1 MASVTTPEPLH
12 AEEKPKV
19 MTAPPSNKAE
29 IVDVGFP
36 LKHLVDRLSPGGR
49 YIDAQSD
56 VDSPWVPF
64 GDNAAIK
71 HLAFDVRQ
79 NLFSNILWVKGPG
92 VIGTHLHR
100 GTIVMVCLEGSV
112 RYLEYDWVA
121 SPGGLIL
128 EVPGESHTLV
138 TEHPDGVKLFG
149 WMQGPIE
156 FYDDRGNF
164 AETTDV
170 WWFINHDES
179 HCREHGI
186 AINPKLYL

>member
-1 MASVTTPEPLH
+1 MS
-12 AEEKPKV
+12 V
-19 MTAPPSNKAE
+19 MTAPPSSKAE
-29 IVDVGFP
+29 IVDVGFAH
-36 LKHLVDRLSPGGR
+36 KGLVERLSPGGR
-49 YIDAQSD
+49 YIDAQTD

-64 GDNAAIK
+64 GENAAIK

-100 GTIVMVCLEGSV
+100 GTITMVCLEGSV

-138 TEHPDGVKLFG
+138 TDDPEGCKLFG
-149 WMQGPIE
+149 WITVPYGLKGNGHCMYAFNGSGLNVLGQRVQSLRNLSEQDFVDHDGHFLQIDVE
-156 FYDDRGNF
+156 FKRI
-164 AETTDV
+164 V
-170 WWFINHDES
+170 S
-179 HCREHGI
+179 
-186 AINPKLYL
+186 

>member
-1 MASVTTPEPLH
+1 MATQMKS
-12 AEEKPKV
+12 
-19 MTAPPSNKAE
+19 PPSSLAE

-36 LKHLVDRLSPGGR
+36 HKGLVDRLSPGGR
-49 YIDAQSD
+49 YIDAQTD

-79 NLFSNILWVKGPG
+79 GIFSNILWVKEAAA
-92 VIGTHLHR
+92 IGTHLHR
-100 GTIVMVCLEGSV
+100 GTIVMVCLEGTV

-121 SPGGLIL
+121 TPGGLIL

-138 TEHPDGVKLFG
+138 TENPEGCKLFG

-156 FYDDRGNF
+156 FYDEQGNF
-164 AETTDV
+164 AETADV
-170 WWFINHDES
+170 WWFIDHYES
-179 HCREHGI
+179 YCREQGI
-186 AINPKLYL
+186 PINEKLYL

>member
-1 MASVTTPEPLH
+1 MATEAMIAQPE
-12 AEEKPKV
+12 AKT

-29 IVDVGFP
+29 IVDVGFVH
-36 LKHLVDRLSPGGR
+36 KALVDRLSPGGR
-49 YIDAQSD
+49 YIDAESD

-138 TEHPDGVKLFG
+138 TENPGGVKLFG

-156 FYDDRGNF
+156 FYDDQGQF
-164 AETTDV
+164 VATTDV
-170 WWFINHDES
+170 WWFIDHYES
-179 HCREHGI
+179 YCREHGI
-186 AINPKLYL
+186 PINPKLYL

>member
-1 MASVTTPEPLH
+1 MATTAPARTES
-12 AEEKPKV
+12 KPHK
-19 MTAPPSNKAE
+19 APPSNKAE
-29 IVDVGFP
+29 IVDIGYEH
-36 LKHLVDRLSPGGR
+36 KALVDRLSPGGR

-64 GDNAAIK
+64 GDNAAVK

-79 NLFSNILWVKGPG
+79 GIFSNILWVKGPG

-138 TEHPDGVKLFG
+138 TEHPEGVKLFG

-156 FYDDRGNF
+156 FFDENAQYAF
-164 AETTDV
+164 TADV
-170 WWFINHDES
+170 WWFIDHYES
-179 HCREHGI
+179 YCKEQGI
-186 AINPKLYL
+186 PINEKLYL

>member
-1 MASVTTPEPLH
+1 MATQM
-12 AEEKPKV
+12 K
-19 MTAPPSNKAE
+19 APPSDTKE
-29 IVDVGFP
+29 IVDIPYNYRDV
-36 LKHLVDRLSPGGR
+36 VERTSPGGR

-71 HLAFDVRQ
+71 HLAFDVRR
-79 NLFSNILWVKGPG
+79 NLYSNILWMKGPG
-92 VIGTHLHR
+92 TIGTHFHR
-100 GTIVMVCLEGSV
+100 GTVTMVCLEGSV

-149 WMQGPIE
+149 WMEGPID
-156 FYDDRGNF
+156 FYDADANF
-164 AETTDV
+164 IETVDV
-170 WWFINHDES
+170 FWMINHYEEY
-179 HCREHGI
+179 CRENGI
-186 AINPKLYL
+186 ALNPKLYV

>member
-1 MASVTTPEPLH
+1 MAI
-12 AEEKPKV
+12 
-19 MTAPPSNKAE
+19 MTASPSTAKK
-29 IVDVGFP
+29 IVDVP
-36 LKHLVDRLSPGGR
+36 NHYRDLVDRLSPGER
-49 YIDAQSD
+49 YVDAQTD

-64 GDNAAIK
+64 GGNAAIK
-71 HLAFDVRQ
+71 HLALDVRQ

-92 VIGTHLHR
+92 TAGTHLHR
-100 GTIVMVCLEGSV
+100 GTIVMICLEGSV

-156 FYDDRGNF
+156 FYDEQANLV
-164 AETTDV
+164 ETADV
-170 WWFINHDES
+170 WWFINHYET
-179 HCREHGI
+179 HCKANDI
-186 AINPKLYL
+186 PINPKLYL

>member
-1 MASVTTPEPLH
+1 MATVTTPEPLH
-12 AEEKPKV
+12 SDDKRI
-19 MTAPPSNKAE
+19 MTAPPSSKAE
-29 IVDVGFP
+29 IVDVGYRFG
-36 LKHLVDRLSPGGR
+36 HLVERLSPGGR
-49 YIDAQSD
+49 YIDAESD

-100 GTIVMVCLEGSV
+100 GTITMVCLEGSV

-138 TEHPDGVKLFG
+138 TEHPNGVKLFG

-156 FYDDRGNF
+156 FYDDQGRF
-164 AETTDV
+164 VETTDV
-170 WWFINHDES
+170 WWFIDHYES
-179 HCREHGI
+179 HCRANGI
-186 AINPKLYL
+186 TINPKLYL